1 MKKSISIFFALHIII
16 FCVHGLYAEEVK
28 LDHTTL
34 KVFFSPNGGCTDAI
48 IQEIKNAKNEILVQA
63 YSFTSKEIAKALLD
77 AFKRHVKIQVI
88 LDQGQR
94 TEKRS
99 VASHL
104 AKKGIPVYIDAKHS
118 TSHNKLMIID
128 KSIVITGSLNYIK
141 EAEAENAENLLIIP
155 SKELAGLYMVNW
167 EKHKSHSEAYK

>member
-1 MKKSISIFFALHIII
+1 MKKSISIFFALYVII
-16 FCVHGLYAEEVK
+16 FCVHCLYAEEVK

-34 KVFFSPNGGCTDAI
+34 KVYFSPNGGCRDAI

-63 YSFTSKEIAKALLD
+63 YSFTSKEIAKALVD

-94 TEKRS
+94 TEKES

-104 AKKGIPVYIDAKHS
+104 AKKGIPVYKALE
-118 TSHNKLMIID
+118 TLRAM
-128 KSIVITGSLNYIK
+128 
-141 EAEAENAENLLIIP
+141 
-155 SKELAGLYMVNW
+155 
-167 EKHKSHSEAYK
+167 